1 MCELRFEITY
11 SRIEPAVEPGIN
23 PAVCARHHIIPY
35 RYANFYGVMFG
46 LFNRLNMIGDRGK
59 LDAAQVVGS
68 TRDQLNAFSGRIRI
82 YSHVDQKKAP
92 YLVDEIPGDFFDKEC
107 KCSCYY
113 KVVCD
118 QANDPNV
125 TNFMRFIVWNK
136 RILFWGVHPQ
146 LRTGDPGSSVEPIK
160 PISFKLEAWN
170 KVVGFYNQIPAFVD
184 VESGVSRKNTVQLSA
199 RKARNLFSEFFSF
212 VSADK
217 KLDVIHRT
225 LLSDWVALAGNRC
238 LDIVF
243 QDGLPAQSVAS
254 NQWLVSSFK
263 LRDPKD
269 ICSVDHFACLHRGL
283 PPLLKAV
290 VIPGK
295 AVVSERD
302 DFVSCYSQA
311 RLV

>member
-46 LFNRLNMIGDRGK
+46 LFNKLNMIGCRGK

-68 TRDQLNAFSGRIRI
+68 TRDQLNAFSGLISI
-82 YSHVDQKKAP
+82 YSYIDQKNAP
-92 YLVDEIPGDFFDKEC
+92 YLVDVMEDGFFNKEC
-107 KCSCYY
+107 KCPRYY
-113 KVVCD
+113 KVICD

-125 TNFMRFIVWNK
+125 TNFMRFITWNK
-136 RILFWGVHPQ
+136 RILFWGVHPN

-160 PISFKLEAWN
+160 PISFKLESWN
-170 KVVGFYNQIPAFVD
+170 KIVSFYNQIPAFVD

-199 RKARNLFSEFFSF
+199 WKAYTLFSEFFMF

-217 KLDVIHRT
+217 KPDVIHRT
-225 LLSDWVALAGNRC
+225 LLSDWVALVGSSC

-243 QDGLPAQSVAS
+243 QDGLPAQSVAA
-254 NQWLVSSFK
+254 NKMLVSSFK
-263 LRDPKD
+263 LREPKD
-269 ICSVDHFACLHRGL
+269 KCSVDFFACLHRGQHA
-283 PPLLKAV
+283 LLKAV

-302 DFVSCYSQA
+302 DFVNCYSQA